1 MAFSLRKSAE
11 AIGLQTQ
18 TGAPPALYEPDELEE
33 AGGAKMSFLDHL
45 DELRKRLMVSI
56 AALGVGFLIA
66 LGFIGRIFDFI
77 MRPLQQALPA
87 GSKMM
92 YIAPTEAFMLQ
103 LKIAFI
109 VGLFL
114 AIPVILWQLWLFVAP
129 GLYAKEKRFAVPFV
143 FFSTIFFLLGAA
155 FSHFILFRWA
165 WVFLGSFTTDYMVFQ
180 PTISATFSL
189 YSQML
194 LAMGAVFEMP
204 TLVLFLARMG
214 VISAGFLARHIKYA
228 VLVIFI
234 TAAVITPT
242 GDMVTQSLVAGPML
256 GLYLFSILV
265 AWIFGKRRKKAPASE
280 SAATDDA

>member
-11 AIGLQTQ
+11 AIGLQT
-18 TGAPPALYEPDELEE
+18 AEPPAREEPEEFDE

-45 DELRKRLMVSI
+45 DELRKRLMVSV

-66 LGFIGRIFDFI
+66 LAFIGKIFDFI
-77 MRPLQQALPA
+77 MRPLQQALPP

-129 GLYAKEKRFAVPFV
+129 GLYAKEKRFAIPFV
-143 FFSTIFFLLGAA
+143 VFSTIFFVLGAA
-155 FSHFILFRWA
+155 FSHYIMFRWA
-165 WVFLGSFTTDYMVFQ
+165 WVFLASFTTDYMVFQ
-180 PTISATFSL
+180 PTVASTFSL
-189 YSQML
+189 YSQMV
-194 LAMGAVFEMP
+194 LAMGVVFEMP

-214 VISAGFLARHIKYA
+214 VVSAGFLLKHFKYA
-228 VLVIFI
+228 VLIIFI
-234 TAAVITPT
+234 VAAVITPT
-242 GDMVTQSLVAGPML
+242 GDMVTQSLVAGPMI
-256 GLYLFSILV
+256 GLYLFSIIV
-265 AWIFGKRRKKAPASE
+265 AWVFGKRRKKAPESE
-280 SAATDDA
+280 LATTDEEA